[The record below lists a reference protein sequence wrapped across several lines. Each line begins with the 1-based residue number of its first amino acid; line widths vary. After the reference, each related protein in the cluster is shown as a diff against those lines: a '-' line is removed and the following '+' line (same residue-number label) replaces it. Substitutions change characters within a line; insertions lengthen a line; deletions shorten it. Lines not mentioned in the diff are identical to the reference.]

1 MLRYDTS
8 NDSLI
13 PYPHVPDD
21 RAQGQEVQHPVQSS
35 PDVSPPPPGAHD
47 GAGVQQQLVG
57 AALHPGVGELEPGHR
72 AAGEVTLPVLEGGA
86 VTSDD
91 LQATLVVTEK
101 ILFGG
106 QIPGNQSILM
116 TFSGSSPWDV

>member
-1 MLRYDTS
+1 M
-8 NDSLI
+8 
-13 PYPHVPDD
+13 
-21 RAQGQEVQHPVQSS
+21 QSS

-57 AALHPGVGELEPGHR
+57 AAQHLGVGELHSG
-72 AAGEVTLPVLEGGA
+72 AGEVTSPGLECA
-86 VTSDD
+86 ALTSDD

-116 TFSGSSPWDV
+116 TMPMRCMNATDLLYSL